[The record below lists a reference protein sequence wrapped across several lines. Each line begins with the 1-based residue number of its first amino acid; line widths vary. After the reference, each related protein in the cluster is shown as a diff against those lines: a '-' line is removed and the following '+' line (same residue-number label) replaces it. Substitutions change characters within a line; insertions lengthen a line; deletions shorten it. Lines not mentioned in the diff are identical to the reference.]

1 MATVGTE
8 MSMSLDGFIAGP
20 SGEVGPLFAWDG
32 TGAVTVPMPDPRWTV
47 RTSEASASH
56 LRDGF
61 TRIGVLVA
69 GRRWFDATRGWG
81 RRRSIAQQCLNAGL
95 LEEIVVSL
103 VPVLLGEGIRLF
115 DNLSSAPVELEG
127 PRIIEG
133 TGVTH
138 LHYRVKSR

>member
-81 RRRSIAQQCLNAGL
+81 GNHPWAWRGSGAAPPPRAAGRARTPP
-95 LEEIVVSL
+95 ST
-103 VPVLLGEGIRLF
+103 
-115 DNLSSAPVELEG
+115 S
-127 PRIIEG
+127 
-133 TGVTH
+133 
-138 LHYRVKSR
+138 